1 MEAKVVGARGGREAT
16 EEKAAN
22 PKARVARTKS
32 AFTSL
37 VPPKRK
43 VVKKMMWDSM
53 VQAIVYCFR
62 SINKKKNNNNNNNN
76 KKCKSKIFSA

>member
-16 EEKAAN
+16 EGKAAN
-22 PKARVARTKS
+22 PIARAARTRS

-43 VVKKMMWDSM
+43 LIKKMMWDSM
-53 VQAIVYCFR
+53 VQAIVVYNGIDGLGYLMYLDLEFA
-62 SINKKKNNNNNNNN
+62 
-76 KKCKSKIFSA
+76 FSRGICNIK